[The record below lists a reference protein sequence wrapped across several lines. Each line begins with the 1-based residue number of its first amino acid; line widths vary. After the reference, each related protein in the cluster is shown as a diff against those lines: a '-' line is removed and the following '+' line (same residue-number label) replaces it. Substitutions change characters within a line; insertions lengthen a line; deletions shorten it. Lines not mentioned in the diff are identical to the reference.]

1 MTDIPPTNAGRNSD
15 EHTVIIELPG
25 EPRGKGRPRFVR
37 RTGHAFTPQKTASY
51 EACLRHEAALAMA
64 DRPPFEGALR
74 VRVAAY
80 FGVPAS
86 WSTKKQIAAIA
97 GAIRPAKRPD
107 LDNIVKMFDALNEVV
122 WRDDAQVVEGW
133 IEKYYTDRPRLRI
146 EVSLVV

>member
-1 MTDIPPTNAGRNSD
+1 MTDIPPPAVGRNSD

-37 RTGHAFTPQKTASY
+37 RTGHAFTPQKTAS

-107 LDNIVKMFDALNEVV
+107 LDNIVKMFDALTSGN
-122 WRDDAQVVEGW
+122 A
-133 IEKYYTDRPRLRI
+133 
-146 EVSLVV
+146 